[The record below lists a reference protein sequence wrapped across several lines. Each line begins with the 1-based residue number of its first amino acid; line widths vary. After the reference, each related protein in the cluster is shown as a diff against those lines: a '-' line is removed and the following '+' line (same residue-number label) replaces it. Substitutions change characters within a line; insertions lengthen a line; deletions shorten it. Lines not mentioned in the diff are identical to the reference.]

1 MRKEW
6 GLRGGGGCA
15 PRAPAEAGSQTSG
28 RSTRS
33 CRRDLGSAARAA
45 CCFLLACWTA
55 TNTRTQPRRGPGAPR
70 EPAGTVP
77 APAHAAPAPSD
88 AGLRGLDRT
97 VRAACHTVSLRRFSL
112 LKRTELHFPKQIV
125 YHVKT
130 LIKTFALIIRLC
142 AAISLSLGFNGAQL
156 GHMLTQ
162 PHCPVLNAIS
172 EH

>member
-1 MRKEW
+1 MGAAGEGVRPE
-6 GLRGGGGCA
+6 GPSGGGQPDVRQEHPELPAG
-15 PRAPAEAGSQTSG
+15 PRLRRTG
-28 RSTRS
+28 RVVLPPR
-33 CRRDLGSAARAA
+33 
-45 CCFLLACWTA
+45 LLDRHEHADTA
-55 TNTRTQPRRGPGAPR
+55 TARPGAPR

-97 VRAACHTVSLRRFSL
+97 VRAACHTVSLRRFPL